1 MEDLLLSRV
10 EKSFLASF
18 VLFMI
23 IGSLGVVLSTT
34 FLDVYDMT
42 GASISLDFYFFLSS
56 SKSSYSVNRVA
67 CGRTASDANID
78 SCELGM
84 GS

>member
-42 GASISLDFYFFLSS
+42 GASISLDFYFFFVILKVELLGESR
-56 SKSSYSVNRVA
+56 SVRQD
-67 CGRTASDANID
+67 C
-78 SCELGM
+78 L
-84 GS
+84 